1 MKILEKGPGWNLK
14 LRCTGK
20 GNGDGGCESLLLVEE
35 NDIYVTSHT
44 DMACDTDYYYTICC
58 PVCGKETDISEKD
71 IPYSIRRKKL
81 KEHKGIYQK
90 VYERER

>member
-1 MKILEKGPGWNLK
+1 MKVLEKGPGWSLK

-44 DMACDTDYYYTICC
+44 DMAGDTDYYYTISC

-71 IPYSIRRKKL
+71 LPYSIKTKKL
-81 KEHKGIYQK
+81 ELYKAGYSRGM
-90 VYERER
+90 VR

>member
-1 MKILEKGPGWNLK
+1 MPKEHRNICLVTTVYSFFFYLLIKGY
-14 LRCTGK
+14 
-20 GNGDGGCESLLLVEE
+20 DE

-44 DMACDTDYYYTICC
+44 DMAGDTDYYYTICC

-81 KEHKGIYQK
+81 EEHKGIYQR

>member
-1 MKILEKGPGWNLK
+1 MKILEKGPGWNIEQK
-14 LRCTGK
+14 CTGV
-20 GNGDGGCESLLLVEE
+20 GNGGGGCESLLLVEE
-35 NDIYVTSHT
+35 SDIYVTSHT
-44 DMACDTDYYYTICC
+44 DMAGDTDYYYTICC

-81 KEHKGIYQK
+81 EEHKGIHQR